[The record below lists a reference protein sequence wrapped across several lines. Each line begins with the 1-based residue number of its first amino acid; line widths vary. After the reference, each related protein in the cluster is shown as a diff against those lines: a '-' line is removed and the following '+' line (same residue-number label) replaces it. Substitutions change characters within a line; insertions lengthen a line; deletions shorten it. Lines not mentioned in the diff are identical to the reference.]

1 MKEPTD
7 GEVGFEVLNELEEFG
22 LGDFSLDDFGL
33 DEFRLDEL
41 GLDKFKL

>member
-22 LGDFSLDDFGL
+22 LDDFGL

-41 GLDKFKL
+41 DLDKFKL